1 MRIFPFHCIF
11 RVMKQQNILRRG
23 ALAAGVLAAC
33 AASAQPADP
42 AAAFPPEQVVAG
54 AKLYAANCAVCHGPN
69 MVEPG
74 GGFFDLRT
82 FPPAQ
87 RSRFFNSV
95 SNGKNSMPPWKSVLS
110 QDDIGNLFAYVV
122 AGEKKR

>member
-1 MRIFPFHCIF
+1 MKYPSLATAAMLATVVASPVFAQDNDFP
-11 RVMKQQNILRRG
+11 L
-23 ALAAGVLAAC
+23 
-33 AASAQPADP
+33 
-42 AAAFPPEQVVAG
+42 EQVAAG
-54 AKLYAANCAVCHGPN
+54 AKLYADNCSVCHGPH

-110 QDDIGNLFAYVV
+110 QEQIGQVFAYVV
-122 AGEKKR
+122 AGEKK

>member
-1 MRIFPFHCIF
+1 
-11 RVMKQQNILRRG
+11 MKYPHSLR
-23 ALAAGVLAAC
+23 ALAAAAIAGLA
-33 AASAQPADP
+33 SG
-42 AAAFPPEQVVAG
+42 AAFAQDAPFTPEQIQAG
-54 AKLYAANCAVCHGPN
+54 AKLYSANCAVCHGPN

-110 QDDIGNLFAYVV
+110 QEQIGNLFAYVV
-122 AGEKKR
+122 AGEKK

>member
-1 MRIFPFHCIF
+1 M
-11 RVMKQQNILRRG
+11 NSTTILRTA
-23 ALAAGVLAAC
+23 ALAFALC
-33 AASAQPADP
+33 ASSTVMAQSEAPDG
-42 AAAFPPEQVVAG
+42 FTTEQIAKG
-54 AKLYAANCAVCHGPN
+54 AKLYAANCAVCHGPD

-87 RSRFFNSV
+87 RSRFMNSV

-122 AGEKKR
+122 AGEKKK

>member
-1 MRIFPFHCIF
+1 V
-11 RVMKQQNILRRG
+11 RVAAFSHSQPKRETMMYPHSPR
-23 ALAAGVLAAC
+23 ALAVAVIAAVAGSAALAQDAP
-33 AASAQPADP
+33 S
-42 AAAFPPEQVVAG
+42 FTPEQIQSG
-54 AKLYAANCAVCHGPN
+54 AKLYSANCAVCHGPK

-110 QDDIGNLFAYVV
+110 QEQIGELFAYVV
-122 AGEKKR
+122 AGEKK

>member
-1 MRIFPFHCIF
+1 MYPRS
-11 RVMKQQNILRRG
+11 LR
-23 ALAAGVLAAC
+23 ALAVAVVALAGSVALAQDAP
-33 AASAQPADP
+33 S
-42 AAAFPPEQVVAG
+42 FTPEQIQAG
-54 AKLYAANCAVCHGPN
+54 AKLYSANCAVCHGPK

-110 QDDIGNLFAYVV
+110 QEQIGELFAYVV
-122 AGEKKR
+122 AGEKK

>member
-1 MRIFPFHCIF
+1 
-11 RVMKQQNILRRG
+11 MKHVS
-23 ALAAGVLAAC
+23 LAAAAVLSAAVLSP
-33 AASAQPADP
+33 AFAQDSS
-42 AAAFPPEQVVAG
+42 FTPEQIAAG
-54 AKLYAANCAVCHGPN
+54 AKIYAENCSVCHGPN

-87 RSRFFNSV
+87 RARFMNSV

-110 QDDIGNLFAYVV
+110 QEQIGNLFAYVV
-122 AGEKKR
+122 AGEKKK